1 MKQLVTIEQLFDI
14 LGQEIKEQNFPETL
28 VEHTFHQY
36 KSAFF
41 TLVSTILSARTKD
54 SLTITKLPALWKRA
68 KTPEDFMR
76 LSVAE
81 LEPLLKPI
89 GFYKTKARHL
99 IETGK
104 MVHESYNNQIPDEIE
119 ELIKLPGVGRKT
131 ANVILQEAFGKSEGI
146 VVDTHVK
153 RFSNLFGLT
162 KNQDPV
168 KIEKDLM
175 EIVDKK
181 DWREFGLG
189 LIYYGRTYC
198 KASCKHTDCPL
209 KEFVSNQFLDLKK
222 SI

>member
-1 MKQLVTIEQLFDI
+1 F
-14 LGQEIKEQNFPETL
+14 
-28 VEHTFHQY
+28 
-36 KSAFF
+36 
-41 TLVSTILSARTKD
+41 
-54 SLTITKLPALWKRA
+54 
-68 KTPEDFMR
+68 
-76 LSVAE
+76 
-81 LEPLLKPI
+81 
-89 GFYKTKARHL
+89 
-99 IETGK
+99 
-104 MVHESYNNQIPDEIE
+104 
-119 ELIKLPGVGRKT
+119 VGRKT